1 MMVLRLPSMK
11 SKFTQQ
17 MDQAKLDIENKLV
30 PKGAEVVRHLS
41 LPEEGKSLEWILAE
55 IEKMDTELEHRGDWR
70 HGKLSG
76 AVYRTRYHS
85 STNFYSLLYQMAV
98 TTWRRSS

>member
-11 SKFTQQ
+11 SKVTQQ

-55 IEKMDTELEHRGDWR
+55 MEKMDTELEHRGDWR

-85 STNFYSLLYQMAV
+85 STNFYSLLY
-98 TTWRRSS
+98 